1 MKKTK
6 PNDARQHV
14 RSRLMRQSLLDKQV
28 MQSTESPVFAMLP
41 FLNVIKIGGRSIIDH
56 GRAVLYPLVEEI
68 GACLRQHKMAIGVG
82 AGIRSRHIFGVGLDL
97 GLPTGVLAQLSAA
110 DALQNAH
117 IIGTLLA
124 PYGVSALPLTLFG
137 HLLPAFLAAC
147 PAIVFNGV
155 PPYDLWEHP
164 PSVGKIPPHRTDA
177 GAFLVAEAFGA
188 RTMIYL
194 KDEDGL
200 YTADPKKD
208 SQAKLI
214 RKARAQEVLDMDLKT
229 LSIERVV
236 FKLLTNARLVKSIQ
250 IINGRKPGLL
260 TRALNGE
267 HVGTIITR

>member
-1 MKKTK
+1 MKKK
-6 PNDARQHV
+6 AQGDGRQHV
-14 RSRLMRQSLLDKQV
+14 TSKLMRQSLLDKQV

-41 FLNVIKIGGRSIIDH
+41 FLNVIKIGGRSLIDH
-56 GRAVLYPLVEEI
+56 GRPVLYPLMEEI
-68 GACLRQHKMAIGVG
+68 GACLSKHKMAIGVG
-82 AGIRSRHIFGVGLDL
+82 AGIRSRHIFSVGLDL

-117 IIGTLLA
+117 IVGTLLA

-137 HLLPAFLAAC
+137 HLLPAFLASC

-164 PSVGKIPPHRTDA
+164 PEIGKIPPHRTDA

-200 YTADPKKD
+200 YTADPKRNPR
-208 SQAKLI
+208 AKRI
-214 RKARAQEVLDMDLKT
+214 GRATAQEVIDMKLET
-229 LSIERVV
+229 LIIERVV
-236 FKLLTNARLVKSIQ
+236 LKLLANARLVKSIQ
-250 IINGRKPGLL
+250 IINGHKPGLL
-260 TRALNGE
+260 TRALEGE
-267 HVGTIITR
+267 TVGTVITR

>member
-1 MKKTK
+1 MKKAK
-6 PNDARQHV
+6 SKDGRQHV
-14 RSRLMRQSLLDKQV
+14 VSKLMRQSLLDKQV

-41 FLNVIKIGGRSIIDH
+41 FLNVIKIGGRSLIDH
-56 GRAVLYPLVEEI
+56 GRAALFPLVEEI

-82 AGIRSRHIFGVGLDL
+82 AGIRSRHIFSVGLDL

-117 IIGTLLA
+117 IIGALLA

-164 PSVGKIPPHRTDA
+164 PEIGKIPPHRTDA

-188 RTMIYL
+188 RTLIYL

-200 YTADPKKD
+200 YTADPKKEPK
-208 SQAKLI
+208 AKLI
-214 RKARAQEVLDMDLKT
+214 RRAHAQEIIDMGLQT
-229 LSIERVV
+229 LILERVV
-236 FKLLTNARLVKSIQ
+236 LKLLARARLVKSLQ
-250 IINGRKPGLL
+250 IINGHRRGLL
-260 TRALNGE
+260 TRALAGE
-267 HVGTIITR
+267 HVGTLIER